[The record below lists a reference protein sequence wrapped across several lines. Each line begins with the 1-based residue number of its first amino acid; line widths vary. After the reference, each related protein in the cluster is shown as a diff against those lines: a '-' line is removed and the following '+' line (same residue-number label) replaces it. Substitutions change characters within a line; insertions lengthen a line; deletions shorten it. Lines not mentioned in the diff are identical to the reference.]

1 MNLDKWTKRLETRAL
16 ANDGQL
22 AYLKSQ
28 KREKIIS
35 SQLPLD
41 HLRTF
46 VDHKLMTFI
55 LRFAVTQEKGFGF
68 ISPEASIS
76 GVCDPCA
83 TEKQR
88 KSSSCHRTIGYVQ
101 ADSCAIAR

>member
-1 MNLDKWTKRLETRAL
+1 
-16 ANDGQL
+16 
-22 AYLKSQ
+22 
-28 KREKIIS
+28 
-35 SQLPLD
+35 
-41 HLRTF
+41 
-46 VDHKLMTFI
+46 MTFI
-55 LRFAVTQEKGFGF
+55 LRFAVTKEKGFGF

-76 GVCDPCA
+76 GGCDPCA